1 MKVSSTRYAVW
12 GMARLETLKK
22 GAASGDMPRV
32 SARSFRSE
40 DSLMRL
46 LTADSSEF
54 MVLLQEREPA
64 ELKHLIR
71 RRKRKQL

>member
-1 MKVSSTRYAVW
+1 
-12 GMARLETLKK
+12 MAWLETPKK

-32 SARSFRSE
+32 SARSFRTE

-46 LTADSSEF
+46 LTVDSSEF
-54 MVLLQEREPA
+54 MVLRREREPA